1 MIISKTSFVFLKM
14 PQNFY
19 RKILITLLVI
29 VGVLG
34 VIRTNIIQRNAG
46 TGDFRNRVQ
55 GARLM
60 KDGIS
65 PYYYHWHPGDPVR
78 YVSEHNIDTSHRRR
92 VSMCTSS
99 PLFHRVLGPFADYD
113 EPVIDR
119 GTFILFYVLLAI
131 MALLTW
137 YESRNLLLTLLFF
150 VPFLFSDGWCHH
162 ITLVQNYFLFG
173 FLFFLVS
180 FTILKKQYFIAGL
193 LFALLFLFRINSI
206 VFVIPFLFLFR
217 QYKHFIAG
225 LLSGLMIYGI
235 VLAFA
240 PFERK
245 NWNEYFSAL
254 QEHTKVHLDQLPH
267 EQRYYNIDSLLPS
280 PFEGENFPEMEIRR
294 QHTPSTWVN
303 PEASN
308 FFLIYKFILKRQPPV
323 LLLNGLL
330 AFSYLSIIAIFFL
343 IKRKQKDYNISIEQ
357 VLLTG
362 LLFYGLSCFFSPIIS
377 NPYQMPQWMT
387 VAALVIIF
395 NRKIPGWLIVFF
407 FLGIFVDL
415 VYFPN
420 VRGKH
425 AISDVIFML
434 STFLIIFKGN
444 WMAKDK
450 SITEAKD

>member
-1 MIISKTSFVFLKM
+1 MIISKTSFVLLKM
-14 PQNFY
+14 PQNLY
-19 RKILITLLVI
+19 KKILIALLLI

-34 VIRTNIIQRNAG
+34 IIRTNTIQRSAG
-46 TGDFRNRVQ
+46 SGDFRNRVQ

-60 KDGIS
+60 KDGII

-78 YVSEHNIDTSHRRR
+78 YVSEHDIDTSHRRR

-99 PLFHRVLGPFADYD
+99 PLFHRVLGPFADYN

-119 GTFILFYVLLAI
+119 GIFILFYAFLVI

-137 YESRNLLLTLLFF
+137 YKSKNLLLTLLFF

-180 FTILKKQYFIAGL
+180 FTILKKHYFFAGL
-193 LFALLFLFRINSI
+193 LFALLFLFRLNSI
-206 VFVIPFLFLFR
+206 VFAIPFILLFR
-217 QYKHFIAG
+217 QYKHFILGLASG
-225 LLSGLMIYGI
+225 LLIYVSI
-235 VLAFA
+235 LAFF

-245 NWNEYFSAL
+245 NWTEYFSAL
-254 QEHTKVHLDQLPH
+254 QEHTKVHLGQLPH
-267 EQRYYNIDSLLPS
+267 EQRYYNIDSLLPF
-280 PFEGENFPEMEIRR
+280 PFEGENFAAMEIKR

-308 FFLIYKFILKRQPPV
+308 FSLIYKFILKRQPPV

-330 AFSYLSIIAIFFL
+330 GFCYLSVIAAFFFV
-343 IKRKQKDYNISIEQ
+343 KRKQKDYNISIEQ

-387 VAALVIIF
+387 VAALIIIF
-395 NRKIPGWLIVFF
+395 NRKIPRWLIVFF

-420 VRGKH
+420 IRGKH
-425 AISDVIFML
+425 AISDVIFMF
-434 STFLIIFKGN
+434 STFLIII
-444 WMAKDK
+444 K
-450 SITEAKD
+450 SDWNKNIDSNLR